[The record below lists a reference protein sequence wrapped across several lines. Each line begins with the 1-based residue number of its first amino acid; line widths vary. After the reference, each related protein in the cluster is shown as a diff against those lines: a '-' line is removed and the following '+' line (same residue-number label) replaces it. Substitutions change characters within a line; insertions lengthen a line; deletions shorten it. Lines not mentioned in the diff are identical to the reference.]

1 MINALYNDPEKGWRP
16 ITVAEARKRYASTV
30 HSDSYLFK
38 CPRCKELL
46 TFVNNRK
53 DGKQQP
59 HFRHKNGSEACPL
72 KIEAEES
79 NGSSSQNESS
89 KNGPYIELRIS
100 SINKYIVNFKVIIL
114 ERLIDSVG
122 DLQTAKHIIFKDPH
136 AKSRNVDVLS
146 NIYNLSCSG
155 NKSEL
160 LKEQFDL
167 SFIPSEKLL
176 IDFENGKDTIEVD
189 CLYKD
194 CTVFTDSQLP
204 KKIDNNRNIHLFYGQ
219 SYLFWVNRELV
230 SKSIFRLYPESSILS
245 RCGNYLLIRGVISY
259 NSQLVQFL
267 IGHCYPVP
275 VFKDIHDVILWPPF
289 LRIKASSEKKEI
301 QLFCEEHFY
310 DLVAQYNEDYSD
322 LTGYVVRRETSNESK
337 CKSVTEDY
345 FLDLV
350 SRAIFTQFCVE
361 VKDESGNLVMSQI
374 EPVEIPS
381 AKGLYFSPE
390 FDGEIIF
397 LNNNIPIFKKSF
409 CAESNNVSIPND
421 FIKKGIDVQIMY
433 GKDCVWQ
440 ISFIQ
445 EKVTDNQ
452 FDENTSFILKKMMKV
467 LSSDHGSL
475 VKFERRYLNMISDVN
490 FIPKQLKRILSRY
503 YFKGTIPIKAL
514 HLLYELNK
522 KRGN

>member
-1 MINALYNDPEKGWRP
+1 MIKALYKDPEKGWRT
-16 ITVAEARKRYASTV
+16 ITAEEAKIRYASTV
-30 HSDSYLFK
+30 HSASYLFK
-38 CPRCKELL
+38 SPRCKELL
-46 TFVNNRK
+46 TFINK
-53 DGKQQP
+53 EDGKQQP
-59 HFRHKNGSEACPL
+59 HFRHRNGSEDCPL
-72 KIEAEES
+72 KIEVEES
-79 NGSSSQNESS
+79 YGSSYQYEPS
-89 KNGPYIELRIS
+89 KNSSYIELKIN
-100 SINKYIVNFKVIIL
+100 SIYPNIVNFKVIIL
-114 ERLIDSVG
+114 ERIVDTIC
-122 DLQTAKHIIFKDPH
+122 DIQTVKHIIFKDPQ
-136 AKSRNVDVLS
+136 AKGRKVEALS
-146 NIYNLSCSG
+146 DTYKLNCID
-155 NKSEL
+155 KKTEL

-176 IDFENGKDTIEVD
+176 IDFENGKDPIEVD

-204 KKIDNNRNIHLFYGQ
+204 KKIVKNRNTHLFYGQ

-245 RCGNYLLIRGVISY
+245 RCGNYILIRGVISY
-259 NSQLVQFL
+259 NSQLVLFL
-267 IGHCYPVP
+267 IEHCYPVP

-310 DLVAQYNEDYSD
+310 DLVAKYNEDYSA
-322 LTGYVVRRETSNESK
+322 LTGYVVRRETSNDSN

-350 SRAIFTQFCVE
+350 SRASFTKFCVE